1 MYLFHYVASI
11 IQLAD
16 CCGMLDAGIGE
27 LVKIKSYPS
36 IIQFY

>member
-11 IQLAD
+11 HLAD
-16 CCGMLDAGIGE
+16 CCGMLDAGIEE